1 MVPLHGLCPRG
12 TVLGNK
18 LLSFSLPCGLLLPS
32 VAAVDELNS
41 GSLILSAEKTP
52 FSSEGPSFRLRE
64 CVCVCVC
71 VCVYVCVCVQVPWH
85 DFPQI
90 YLGNSSWDPKVDP
103 LDLSSALKS
112 SLTSLTAYS
121 VIQLLGR
128 QPKTLQW
135 CVCVLCSQPR
145 LVYTLSPFV
154 T

>member
-1 MVPLHGLCPRG
+1 M
-12 TVLGNK
+12 
-18 LLSFSLPCGLLLPS
+18 
-32 VAAVDELNS
+32 
-41 GSLILSAEKTP
+41 
-52 FSSEGPSFRLRE
+52 
-64 CVCVCVC
+64 CVCVC
-71 VCVYVCVCVQVPWH
+71 VCVCVQVPWH

-135 CVCVLCSQPR
+135 GVCVCVVFPAQTGLHFKSLCHLSQW
-145 LVYTLSPFV
+145 S
-154 T
+154 